1 MKYSYHKTDALPN
14 RSYFDNIFCFV
25 GFRKMMNTNHKWDNL
40 LKAILSKGIPLHFVL
55 FENLIKDP
63 VKETRAIMKF
73 LEKENGFIQ
82 DDLERRLLCLN
93 QNLRGNQKR
102 KSESK
107 LPNNQ
112 VYTKEMKKIVNQKI
126 RNAQSYLVAANITL
140 NITSYLLV

>member
-25 GFRKMMNTNHKWDNL
+25 GFRKKAGLLNGWDTR
-40 LKAILSKGIPLHFVL
+40 LKGITSRGIPLHFVL

-63 VKETRAIMKF
+63 IKETRAIMKF
-73 LEKENGFIQ
+73 LEKENGFKQ

-93 QNLRGNQKR
+93 QNLQGNQRR
-102 KSESK
+102 KSGSK
-107 LPNNQ
+107 LTNNQ
-112 VYTKEMKKIVNQKI
+112 VYTKEIKESINQKI
-126 RNAQSYLVAANITL
+126 RNAQGYLVAANVTL